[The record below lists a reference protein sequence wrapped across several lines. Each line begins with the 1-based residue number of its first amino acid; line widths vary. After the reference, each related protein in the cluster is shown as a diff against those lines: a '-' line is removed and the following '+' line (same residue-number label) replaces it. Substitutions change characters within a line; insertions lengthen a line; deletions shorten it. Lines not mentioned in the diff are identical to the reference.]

1 MTPGVA
7 APPPLAAAAA
17 AAGGGGAVE
26 DGAGFG
32 LDHAGDASDEL
43 DALIGGLEGGEDDE
57 EEEYNVTEA

>member
-1 MTPGVA
+1 M
-7 APPPLAAAAA
+7 
-17 AAGGGGAVE
+17 E